1 MIKEGDLHVQGSG
14 YLGLESSKECNVL
27 KATGISSTLHF
38 SWEVT
43 NTAQDKVLLA
53 KASMLYSSTNL

>member
-1 MIKEGDLHVQGSG
+1 MIEEGDLHVQGSG

-38 SWEVT
+38 GWEVT